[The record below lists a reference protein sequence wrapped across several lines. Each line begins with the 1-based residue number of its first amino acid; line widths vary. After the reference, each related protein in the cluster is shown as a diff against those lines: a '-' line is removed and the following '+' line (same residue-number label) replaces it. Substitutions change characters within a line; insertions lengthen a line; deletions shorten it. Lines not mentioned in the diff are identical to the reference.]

1 MELITRVLAGVIAAW
16 IPLDGGEER
25 RQRHEGVRA
34 ESFDGR
40 AVVSSRKI
48 VVTKTAAEIRDNKS
62 DH

>member
-1 MELITRVLAGVIAAW
+1 MELITRVLAGVVAAW

-40 AVVSSRKI
+40 AVVSSRK
-48 VVTKTAAEIRDNKS
+48 KTAAEIRDKKS